1 MRMRRILR
9 HRVSD
14 GLLRWVAH
22 DHAELE
28 CLLGDFGDR
37 INEKGRA
44 DLAPPLGT
52 KGRGGL

>member
-1 MRMRRILR
+1 MRRILR